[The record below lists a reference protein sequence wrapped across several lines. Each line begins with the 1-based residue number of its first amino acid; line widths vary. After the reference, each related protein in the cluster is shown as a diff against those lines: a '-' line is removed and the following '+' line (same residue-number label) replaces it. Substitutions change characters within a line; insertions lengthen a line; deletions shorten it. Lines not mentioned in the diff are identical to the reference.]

1 MKPKQILFT
10 VLMLLL
16 GWVAMQMLIRAREA
30 KVRRPAPAV
39 EVVVNTTVANPGNL
53 DTRVTAWGRVRTV
66 ADIELLSQAEGTV
79 EAGDREFMP
88 GARFERGAVLLKVDD
103 RPVRLKLESARSDLL
118 NSLTRTLPELEFDAP
133 EDGPAMNA
141 WLGDFDLRQTLKP
154 LPEVSSRAER
164 LLSQAGVIRL
174 WNTARDLEIQ
184 LERHEIRAPF
194 DCTVITANLRPGATA
209 RLGTNV
215 GRLLNLETLE
225 VEIQVAGSD
234 LHLIRTGTVVD
245 VRLPGTG
252 EMLRG
257 RVQRLGQRVDESTR
271 TVPVYVR
278 IADGNDR
285 LLEGAFVE
293 ALFQGSRVDN
303 ALRIPTYTLSQEN
316 RVGLLVGGVLERRSV
331 NVIHT
336 EGDSV
341 VIQGGLAAG
350 DSLVL
355 DLLQGVADGTR
366 LRDAATP
373 RPQPSSPEG
382 ARP

>member
-39 EVVVNTTVANPGNL
+39 EVVVNTMVAKPGNL

-133 EDGPAMNA
+133 EDGPTMNA
-141 WLGDFDLRQTLKP
+141 WLGDVDLRQTLKP